1 MVAVRWRK
9 HEFTW
14 LQVLTHLGALAPFV
28 YLLWDYF
35 NDNLSVNPIQDI
47 TFRTGKPALVLL
59 VLSLACTPLNS
70 LFGWREALK
79 LRRPLGVYAFLY
91 VCLHLLTFIGL
102 DYGFDPGL
110 IYEAIFEKRF
120 ALVGFAAFC
129 ILLPLFFTS
138 TKGWQRRLGK
148 RWKTLHN
155 LVYLAAPLAVF
166 HYLWLVKSDIRQP
179 LFFGGVVAL
188 LLLFRIPAVKR
199 PLRTGWM
206 ALVARLWP
214 APPAGPRPAPAAA
227 KTSAARPPR
236 AEVKLPAERPD

>member
-1 MVAVRWRK
+1 MVALRWRK

-70 LFGWREALK
+70 LFGFRAALK

-91 VCLHLLTFIGL
+91 VCLHLLTFVGL
-102 DYGFDPGL
+102 DYGFDTGL
-110 IYEAIFEKRF
+110 IYEAIFEKRY
-120 ALVGFAAFC
+120 ALVGFAAFLL
-129 ILLPLFFTS
+129 LLPLFFTS

-148 RWKTLHN
+148 RWKTLHQ
-155 LVYLAAPLAVF
+155 LVYVVAPLAVF

-179 LFFGGVVAL
+179 LFFGALVAL
-188 LLLFRIPAVKR
+188 LLILRVPVVKQR
-199 PLRTGWM
+199 ARAGWN
-206 ALVARLWP
+206 ALVARL
-214 APPAGPRPAPAAA
+214 RPAPVARRAPA
-227 KTSAARPPR
+227 PFRPPR
-236 AEVKLPAERPD
+236 AEVKQPAEPSKTP